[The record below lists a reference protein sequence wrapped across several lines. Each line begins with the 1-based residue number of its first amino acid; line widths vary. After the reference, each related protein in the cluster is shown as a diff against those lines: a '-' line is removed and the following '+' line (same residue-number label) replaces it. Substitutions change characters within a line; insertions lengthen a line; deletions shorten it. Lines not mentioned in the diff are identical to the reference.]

1 MHRDVLNYRDV
12 LNNYLNVGDIVVYGD
27 QQTNTNLGYIMKFC
41 PTKVKIRCLCHQFGT
56 KTNNDSEPVKVYELG
71 TCLRYAKQ
79 LVKVTIPNLEIVSK
93 EGN

>member
-1 MHRDVLNYRDV
+1 MYRDV

-79 LVKVTIPNLEIVSK
+79 LVKVTIPNLEIVSR
-93 EGN
+93 EGD